1 MNTKRIGL
9 RQSIPIE
16 EPEDNETP
24 SLNADDSEIDVKNA
38 DLDFVIKKAAVFSQR
53 ADAMTLAAIREEK
66 RKIEELRKRLFGI

>member
-16 EPEDNETP
+16 EPEDNN
-24 SLNADDSEIDVKNA
+24 SLEIPPEDNKVDVENA
-38 DLDFVIKKAAVFSQR
+38 DLDFVIKEAAVRSQK

-66 RKIEELRKRLFGI
+66 RKIEELRKKLFGI

>member
-38 DLDFVIKKAAVFSQR
+38 DLDFVIKEAAVRSQR

>member
-38 DLDFVIKKAAVFSQR
+38 DLDFVIKEAAVRSR
-53 ADAMTLAAIREEK
+53 KADAMTLAAIREEK

>member
-1 MNTKRIGL
+1 MKRKRIGF
-9 RQSIPIE
+9 RNYDE

-24 SLNADDSEIDVKNA
+24 SPNADDNEIDVENA
-38 DLDFVIKKAAVFSQR
+38 DLDFVIKEAAVRSQK

>member
-24 SLNADDSEIDVKNA
+24 SLNADDNEIDVENA
-38 DLDFVIKKAAVFSQR
+38 DLDFVIKEAAVRSQK